1 MGPVILQRVVFQH
14 QIPGNAVRNNL
25 AGELIGRAEGQ
36 ALSHHVVCQIRGI
49 DKALLCRCAHIGS
62 QRLHAGNHLRENP
75 QAHFDSIAGIK
86 NGLLVLLHILVINQR
101 NPLHDG
107 EQRHQIAVNPAAFAP
122 AQLRHIGI
130 FLLRHD
136 GGAGGE
142 AVGQFHK
149 LKLPAAPENDL
160 LGKAGQVHHE
170 DGQGT
175 QQLNGEIPVGNAIDT
190 VHAHAVKA
198 KLLRFKHPV
207 GMVGCSGQRTAA
219 DGRHVHAPTAIGKP
233 SQVPQQHHGVGHQV
247 VAEGD
252 GLGALQVG
260 VARHDGIGIGFRLV
274 GDHLPKLAD
283 KLRYLVDFIP
293 EIHTEI
299 QRHLVIAAAGGVE
312 LLAHIADAAG
322 EHLLHEHMDVLARH
336 VKGKRPRGKV
346 IENFF

>member
-1 MGPVILQRVVFQH
+1 M
-14 QIPGNAVRNNL
+14 
-25 AGELIGRAEGQ
+25 
-36 ALSHHVVCQIRGI
+36 
-49 DKALLCRCAHIGS
+49 
-62 QRLHAGNHLRENP
+62 
-75 QAHFDSIAGIK
+75 
-86 NGLLVLLHILVINQR
+86 
-101 NPLHDG
+101 
-107 EQRHQIAVNPAAFAP
+107 
-122 AQLRHIGI
+122 
-130 FLLRHD
+130 
-136 GGAGGE
+136 
-142 AVGQFHK
+142 
-149 LKLPAAPENDL
+149 
-160 LGKAGQVHHE
+160 HHE

-175 QQLNGEIPVGNAIDT
+175 QQLNGEIPVGNAINT

-207 GMVGCSGQRTAA
+207 GMVGCAGQRTAA

-274 GDHLPKLAD
+274 GDHLSKLAD

-312 LLAHIADAAG
+312 LLAHIADPAG

-336 VKGKRPRGKV
+336 VKGKCPRGKV
-346 IENFF
+346 IENFFQFSDNLLGLLLGDNALRPQHGCVRHTAGDVLAEHPAVKMDGGIKIIRQLTGFAAGTPSPQFCHVPLLLFVTSYRPPLPEP